1 MDIAIAQRETNT
13 IFQSMRIAVVQA
25 LVTLLM
31 GIIPAQAQDLTVFA
45 AASLKEAL
53 DEAEQQFQRANG
65 QKVVVS
71 YAASPALAKQIE
83 NGAPA
88 DVFISADPGWMDY
101 LAKRQLI
108 NTATRTNLLRNRLV
122 LIAPADSRLTAR
134 IVPGFPLAKLLG
146 GGRLAVADPDSV
158 PAGKYARAALEKLGV
173 WASVEPRLARGDNV
187 RAALNFVAR
196 GETPLGIVYQTDA
209 YAEKKVKVVAQFPA
223 DTHPPIIYPAALT
236 AGARHAAAPAF
247 LAFLKSKAARAV
259 FEKYGFS
266 MEL

>member
-1 MDIAIAQRETNT
+1 MFRL
-13 IFQSMRIAVVQA
+13 MRIVVVAQA

-31 GIIPAQAQDLTVFA
+31 GIIPAQARDLTVFA

-53 DEAEQQFQRANG
+53 EGTGQQFQLANG
-65 QKVVVS
+65 QKIVVS
-71 YAASPALAKQIE
+71 YAASSALAKQIE

-88 DVFISADPGWMDY
+88 DVFISADSDWMDY
-101 LAKRQLI
+101 LARRQMI
-108 NTATRTNLLRNRLV
+108 NITTRMNLLRNRLV
-122 LIAPADSRLTAR
+122 LVAPSDSKLVAR
-134 IVPGFPLAKLLG
+134 IEPGFQLAKLLD

-158 PAGKYARAALEKLGV
+158 PAGKYARAALQKLGM
-173 WASVEPRLARGDNV
+173 WASLEPRLARGDNV

-196 GETPLGIVYQTDA
+196 GETPLGIVYLTDA
-209 YAEKKVKVVAQFPA
+209 YAEKKVKVVAQFSA

-236 AGARHAAAPAF
+236 AGARHTAAAAF

-266 MEL
+266 VEP